1 MVIPAPPPMRLAELR
16 DAVLKA
22 LLSGGA
28 PPDARTLNV
37 LLGGVEDR
45 EYHPW
50 EWFTHHE
57 PPDPLT
63 REQW

>member
-1 MVIPAPPPMRLAELR
+1 MVIPAPPPVRLAELR
-16 DAVLKA
+16 DAVLKT

-28 PPDARTLNV
+28 PPDTRTLNV

-50 EWFTHHE
+50 EWFTHH
-57 PPDPLT
+57 
-63 REQW
+63 